1 MKFNGGICGQI
12 RACPVTGR
20 WTTMQAQCKTSF
32 RTVDASDILLPEPER
47 RRRIEPNA
55 TRRDTIEDAVFEVID
70 PKSARRHRIND
81 NPPPPPHVRRATAA
95 LPLATRLSVGAVA
108 LVERQLLKMSPQAFS
123 TLLVTV
129 FFAVFWLCGGFSALR
144 PDKMVPQAST
154 VEAKPFE
161 IRNTSV
167 SIEDA
172 NGMKVLSVTGTI
184 ANTSAVTRKVPVLL
198 ALGADKKTEYGR
210 IALPLEEI
218 GPSITVG
225 FSGRFKLVGGKV
237 DDIVIIPQTR

>member
-12 RACPVTGR
+12 RACPVTER
-20 WTTMQAQCKTSF
+20 WTTMQAQRKTPF
-32 RTVDASDILLPEPER
+32 RTVDTSDILLPEPAR
-47 RRRIEPNA
+47 HRRIEAEAAP
-55 TRRDTIEDAVFEVID
+55 RSGVEDAVFEVID
-70 PKSARRHRIND
+70 QKSARRHRIND
-81 NPPPPPHVRRATAA
+81 NPPPPLHERRATAA

-129 FFAVFWLCGGFSALR
+129 FFAVFWFCGGFSALR
-144 PDKMVPQAST
+144 PDKMVPRTAGT
-154 VEAKPFE
+154 VANPFE

-167 SIEDA
+167 SVEDA

-198 ALGADKKTEYGR
+198 ALGADKKTKYGR

-225 FSGRFKLVGGKV
+225 FSGRFKLAGGKV